1 MLDFEIAQQEK
12 TKELAEA
19 ISRFVNS
26 SSPSEIDKL
35 GIEMVMDHRTLVQSK
50 MRFVMSFLS
59 ELSDR
64 YAHGHFDARNE
75 QSCKIADKMLSALD
89 EFDKSLPFI

>member
-1 MLDFEIAQQEK
+1 MAEDR
-12 TKELAEA
+12 TKELADQ

-26 SSPSEIDKL
+26 MNLDEVKEL
-35 GIEMVMDHRTLVQSK
+35 GVVMACDHRTLIQSK

-64 YAHGHFDARNE
+64 YAHGQFDARNE
-75 QSCKIADKMLSALD
+75 QACKVADKMLQALD